1 MEEGTRGGYGKLVP
15 RFNHKMAA
23 SYRFFIGASVDIRYV
38 PVRWLSKSSPCSRR
52 EINESVMQNRQ
63 QAAAAATTTVANNYA
78 ARWQDVDAG
87 RRKGQKATAQLSSCL
102 SVE

>member
-1 MEEGTRGGYGKLVP
+1 MEGETRGGYGKLVP

-38 PVRWLSKSSPCSRR
+38 PVRWLSKSFPCSRR

-63 QAAAAATTTVANNYA
+63 QAAAVATTTVANNYA
-78 ARWQDVDAG
+78 ARWQDEG
-87 RRKGQKATAQLSSCL
+87 RDKRQQLSSARACL
-102 SVE
+102 LSNSC